1 MATVLDKHKLKDL
14 LKSLI
19 EEAHYQAVV
28 AHVIAKKIKAE
39 THRPIEDINAAFDEM
54 HEMLEEV
61 IDDEDEAKADED
73 PE

>member
-19 EEAHYQAVV
+19 EQAHYQAVV

-39 THRPIEDINAAFDEM
+39 THHPIEDINSAFDEM
-54 HEMLEEV
+54 HEILEEA
-61 IDDEDEAKADED
+61 IYDENEV
-73 PE
+73 